1 VRPERQGD
9 FNAIA
14 CAIVCGLGNII
25 VKIGLTDVTTELFT
39 FWMFAAAFVISV
51 IAMLNGKIR
60 REVLTTDLKTV
71 GLISLLTIFFSFG
84 IYTSYQA
91 LKLIEPATVSFLSRF
106 EIILTLV
113 FAYFF
118 LKERLTGYELFGALV
133 AVAGVFIL
141 KYRTTLEIS
150 RAATLMI
157 LSACFFAASEI
168 VVKKYIRMMGTMRF
182 VFIRN
187 VIAVGVFFLILLI
200 VGQPMTVPD
209 GPTLLWAFLGA
220 LLLPILG
227 RVTYIEAL
235 KRINI
240 SRAAIFTQAT
250 PLFTAMFALII
261 LRTIPTPIEWLGGFL
276 IVAGVLIV
284 KLTEKMNFKRR
295 PAY

>member
-1 VRPERQGD
+1 MKPERLGD

-14 CAIVCGLGNII
+14 CAVVCGLGNIV
-25 VKIGLTDVTTELFT
+25 VKIGLADVSTELFT
-39 FWMFAAAFVISV
+39 FWMFVAAVLISFSTL
-51 IAMLNGKIR
+51 LNNNIR
-60 REVLTTDLKTV
+60 QEVLSTDWKAF
-71 GLISLLTIFFSFG
+71 GLISLLTVFFSFG
-84 IYTSYQA
+84 IYTSYMA
-91 LKLIEPATVSFLSRF
+91 LKTIEPATVSFLSRF

-118 LKERLTGYELFGALV
+118 LKERLTGYELLGAVV

-141 KYRTTLEIS
+141 KYQTTLEIS

-157 LSACFFAASEI
+157 ISACLFAACE
-168 VVKKYIRMMGTMRF
+168 VTVKKYISIIGTMRF

-187 VIAVGVFFLILLI
+187 ITAIVMFYLILRI
-200 VGQPMTVPD
+200 SGQSLTIPGNM
-209 GPTLLWAFLGA
+209 TLLWAFIAA
-220 LLLPILG
+220 LLLPVLG

-250 PLFTAMFALII
+250 PLFTALFALII
-261 LRTIPTPIEWLGGFL
+261 LRSLPTPIEWLGGLL

-284 KLTEKMNFKRR
+284 KFTEKQTFRKRLV
-295 PAY
+295 